1 MTYEPDFDNE
11 IADHLNEVA
20 AELAELREIAETV
33 TPVEEETPVWEN
45 PTVGD
50 LPGVVGS
57 TLGRSAALVLPD
69 WAV

>member
-20 AELAELREIAETV
+20 AELAELRDIAETV
-33 TPVEEETPVWEN
+33 TPAEETRTGFADVA
-45 PTVGD
+45 D
-50 LPGVVGS
+50 AVGS